1 VKKYLQHTV
10 FVLSIALL
18 GLIAV
23 QFYWISNA
31 VSIKEK
37 QFDQQMNRILVGLA
51 YKVEKMHALNGF
63 NGMGGFGFPQGFLN
77 AISPFGKADTLS
89 NRGSGI
95 GGVFQNMVTRNQR
108 IMEELMQEMMGV
120 NRRGQAKDRIDPVIL
135 DSLLAI
141 DFKSN
146 GIVQPFRTGYFS
158 SENLPVLKAIKG
170 KDIDRL
176 SESIYKVNL
185 FPNSMFNE
193 PLFLSVYF
201 PYQKRY
207 LLKSMW
213 GILSLS
219 VLFTLIIVL
228 SFFFTLRTLYQQK
241 KDSEIK
247 NDFINNMTHEL
258 KTPISTIALACEA
271 INDEQV
277 KKSQSQLKEYVGMI
291 QDENKRLGLL
301 VENVLQTATL
311 EEEAIEFNLEHLDL
325 SSMVLQA
332 VDKISFLAEKKGTVI
347 DLDLDPTSIEFKGD
361 EFHLTNAISNLLDNA
376 VKYSES
382 ENKIR
387 IVTRKTGE
395 NIYLACEDNGIG
407 ISKEQ
412 QNKIFEKLYRV
423 PTGNLHSVKGNGLGL
438 SYVKSVIEAH
448 GGKIG
453 VKSKLGE
460 GSVFE
465 LNIPINNEKA

>member
-1 VKKYLQHTV
+1 
-10 FVLSIALL
+10 
-18 GLIAV
+18 
-23 QFYWISNA
+23 
-31 VSIKEK
+31 
-37 QFDQQMNRILVGLA
+37 
-51 YKVEKMHALNGF
+51 
-63 NGMGGFGFPQGFLN
+63 
-77 AISPFGKADTLS
+77 
-89 NRGSGI
+89 
-95 GGVFQNMVTRNQR
+95 
-108 IMEELMQEMMGV
+108 
-120 NRRGQAKDRIDPVIL
+120 
-135 DSLLAI
+135 
-141 DFKSN
+141 
-146 GIVQPFRTGYFS
+146 
-158 SENLPVLKAIKG
+158 
-170 KDIDRL
+170 
-176 SESIYKVNL
+176 
-185 FPNSMFNE
+185 
-193 PLFLSVYF
+193 
-201 PYQKRY
+201 
-207 LLKSMW
+207 
-213 GILSLS
+213 
-219 VLFTLIIVL
+219 L